1 MILDTSHMLES
12 SNAGNPEL
20 ATAALTTQAAVR
32 TPQRPRAQ
40 AHATLLGFSEIKNRT
55 EACGHS
61 QSRVA
66 VSTCLLA
73 RRWPTEQNI
82 LRGLPARQLHPA
94 PCPGQLPRPAHF
106 RSAASAS
113 G

>member
-1 MILDTSHMLES
+1 MLES

-20 ATAALTTQAAVR
+20 ATEALTTQAAVR
-32 TPQRPRAQ
+32 TPQETSRASSD
-40 AHATLLGFSEIKNRT
+40 TLLGFSEIKNRT
-55 EACGHS
+55 EACGHA
-61 QSRVA
+61 QSSVA

-82 LRGLPARQLHPA
+82 LRGLPARHLHPA